1 MKTGCKELDEAIERI
16 FSEIFTE
23 EMTIAD
29 KVAAC
34 FGYLV
39 EFADYAPGTPSLP
52 PNTESYISDYDLS
65 VVMSAY
71 QLVTTGI
78 GVCDDYAALFMV
90 MTRALGL
97 ESYSVGGVPYTL
109 GTKNTNHAWTQIK
122 LGEEYYNFD
131 PTLADLDARDF
142 FFISEDN
149 NLFSAHSREYTAE
162 EFGDFKTYPFLSC
175 DISVTGETTKTA
187 NWGKEERKAY
197 IPLSSDF
204 RPEKGQVQITVR
216 PEGGTGVYRLI
227 ITEDYI
233 YEDTV
238 IDEIITGEKTY
249 ALNVGKAEDIFIFI
263 EVPERADT
271 AGYEARFSF
280 TTAK

>member
-1 MKTGCKELDEAIERI
+1 
-16 FSEIFTE
+16 
-23 EMTIAD
+23 
-29 KVAAC
+29 
-34 FGYLV
+34 
-39 EFADYAPGTPSLP
+39 
-52 PNTESYISDYDLS
+52 
-65 VVMSAY
+65 
-71 QLVTTGI
+71 
-78 GVCDDYAALFMV
+78 

-109 GTKNTNHAWTQIK
+109 GTKDTNHAWTQIK

-131 PTLADLDARDF
+131 PTFADLDARDF

-149 NLFSAHSREYTAE
+149 SLFAAHSREYTAE
-162 EFGDFKTYPFLSC
+162 EFGGFKTYHFLSC
-175 DISVTGETTKTA
+175 DISVTGETTETA
-187 NWGKEERKAY
+187 SWGKEERKAY